1 MAPLI
6 RFTLLALYL
15 ALVLP
20 LPLMAP
26 ESLRP
31 LLLVAVPLGL
41 VLVVAI
47 TSERVEVDSNGIRVG
62 HPPWCAWVLRR
73 GWQLPWTAITALTPV
88 GTSQGGKV
96 FYVRERAGGAFLL
109 PWHIRARWQ
118 AGRARTRRPRPG
130 SDSSGIARNNPR
142 RAAVLTYGPGLSL
155 CAQLPVTLPWRLP
168 TRRTAAAQTGASVD
182 SNERGRVG
190 KLEGTCARH
199 AASSPPAVALSGQCP
214 RWLDQKSR
222 ASGPSW

>member
-1 MAPLI
+1 MTESPPPSGFQADVSPAGDRDIHAMAPLI

-26 ESLRP
+26 QSLRL

-73 GWQLPWTAITALTPV
+73 GWQLPWTSITSLTPV

-96 FYVRERAGGAFLL
+96 FYVRDQVGGAFLL
-109 PWHIRARWQ
+109 PQRVERFEAFLQEFTQR
-118 AGRARTRRPRPG
+118 
-130 SDSSGIARNNPR
+130 SGLN
-142 RAAVLTYGPGLSL
+142 T
-155 CAQLPVTLPWRLP
+155 
-168 TRRTAAAQTGASVD
+168 ASV
-182 SNERGRVG
+182 NRI
-190 KLEGTCARH
+190 
-199 AASSPPAVALSGQCP
+199 SPPWTYQLLAGLCTLMLVGELVSLAWALAHP
-214 RWLDQKSR
+214 
-222 ASGPSW
+222 PI